1 MKNLAIVV
9 GTIIAYTVAIVGF
22 LLLLEE
28 EYSKTKFY

>member
-1 MKNLAIVV
+1 MKNFAIVV
-9 GTIIAYTVAIVGF
+9 GTIIAYTIAIVGF